1 MVEGWL
7 ALVQSSECLYFRDDP
22 PALTYTNYPRCV
34 VYCAACTSTTY
45 KPLPLGPAFF
55 MFALNPQS
63 SVALVTQIVGGFRQM
78 VEDGS
83 LRAGAKL
90 PSIRQ
95 FAHANGVSVYT
106 VVDAYDRLV
115 ALGYFQSQANSGF
128 FVRSRN
134 SGEAASLGNP
144 GQYSFDSMW
153 YLRRIFENRALRSK
167 PGCGWLPGDWLF
179 TEGVRRS
186 LRNLAAEDV
195 DLGGYGEP
203 KGYLPLR
210 QMVRD
215 LLASR
220 EIVLNAEQVLLTQGS
235 SQALDLAAR
244 QLVSPGDAVLVDEPG
259 YANLLFSLRFLGAR
273 LVGAPRTPTGYDL
286 ETLEARII
294 EHRPKVFFT
303 QPRLQGPTGSTA
315 VLSHLHRV
323 LQLAEKY
330 DFTIVENDIY
340 ADVDPESRPSLASL
354 DQLRRV
360 IYVSSFSKTISPN
373 IRVGYLAANPERL
386 EDLARLKM
394 ISGLTSSEF
403 TERLAYGVLID
414 GRWRKHIKTLK
425 DRLAHGQQQL
435 AMRLLD
441 MGFELFSEPKA
452 GMFLWARHPAV
463 RNAAELAYKAAEQ
476 DILLGPG
483 HLFSVDLEPSPWLR
497 FNVAWADDEAVL
509 HFLSSLKAA

>member
-1 MVEGWL
+1 
-7 ALVQSSECLYFRDDP
+7 
-22 PALTYTNYPRCV
+22 
-34 VYCAACTSTTY
+34 
-45 KPLPLGPAFF
+45 
-55 MFALNPQS
+55 MFVLNPQS
-63 SVALVTQIVGGFRQM
+63 TVALVTQIVGGFRQM
-78 VEDGS
+78 VDDGS

-95 FAHANGVSVYT
+95 FAHAHGVSVYT

-128 FVRSRN
+128 FVRSRV
-134 SGEAASLGNP
+134 SQGTLSMEASS
-144 GQYSFDSMW
+144 QYSFDSMW

-179 TEGVRRS
+179 TEGMRRS
-186 LRNLAAEDV
+186 LRNLTSEDV

-210 QMVRD
+210 QLVRD

-220 EIVLNAEQVLLTQGS
+220 EVLVNAEQVLLTQGS
-235 SQALDLAAR
+235 SQGLDLAAR
-244 QLVSPGDAVLVDEPG
+244 QLVRPGDAVLVDEPG
-259 YANLLFSLRFLGAR
+259 YANLLFALRFLGAR
-273 LVGAPRTPTGYDL
+273 LVGAPRTPAGYDL
-286 ETLEARII
+286 DALEARII

-303 QPRLQGPTGSTA
+303 QPRLQSPTGSTA

-330 DFTIVENDIY
+330 DFIVVENDIY
-340 ADVDPESRPSLASL
+340 ADLDPESRPSLASL
-354 DQLRRV
+354 DQLKRV
-360 IYVSSFSKTISPN
+360 IYISSFSKTISPN
-373 IRVGYLAANPERL
+373 IRVGYLAANPELL

-403 TERLAYGVLID
+403 TERLAYGALID
-414 GRWRKHIKTLK
+414 GRWRKHIKTLR
-425 DRLAHGQQQL
+425 DRLSAGQQLL
-435 AMRLLD
+435 ASRLLALD
-441 MGFELFSEPKA
+441 FELFSEPKA

-463 RNAAELAYKAAEQ
+463 QNAGELAYKAAER

-509 HFLSSLKAA
+509 YFLAMLKAP

>member
-1 MVEGWL
+1 
-7 ALVQSSECLYFRDDP
+7 
-22 PALTYTNYPRCV
+22 
-34 VYCAACTSTTY
+34 
-45 KPLPLGPAFF
+45 
-55 MFALNPQS
+55 MFSLNPQS
-63 SVALVTQIVGGFRQM
+63 SIPLVTQIVTGFRQM
-78 VEDGS
+78 VDDGT
-83 LRAGAKL
+83 LRSGAKL
-90 PSIRQ
+90 SSIRQ
-95 FAHANGVSVYT
+95 FAHAHGVSVYT

-128 FVRSRN
+128 FVRSR
-134 SGEAASLGNP
+134 GTLASAEIDSS

-153 YLRRIFENRALRSK
+153 YLRRIFENRALHSK

-215 LLASR
+215 LLAAR
-220 EIVLNAEQVLLTQGS
+220 EVVVNADQVLLTQGS

-244 QLVSPGDAVLVDEPG
+244 RLVRAGDAVLVDAPG

-273 LVGAPRTPTGYDL
+273 LIGAPRTPMGYDL
-286 ETLEARII
+286 EQLEARII

-303 QPRLQGPTGSTA
+303 QPRLQSPTGSTA

-330 DFTIVENDIY
+330 DFTVVENDIY
-340 ADVDPESRPSLASL
+340 ADLDPESRPSLASL

-360 IYVSSFSKTISPN
+360 VYIGSFSKTISPN
-373 IRVGYLAANPERL
+373 IRAGYLAANPEL
-386 EDLARLKM
+386 FEDLARLKM

-403 TERLAYGVLID
+403 TERLAYGALVD
-414 GRWRKHIKTLK
+414 GRWRKHIKTLR
-425 DRLAHGQQQL
+425 DRLALGQRRL
-435 AMRLLD
+435 ASLLLAV
-441 MGFELFSEPKA
+441 GFELFCEPKA
-452 GMFLWARHPAV
+452 GMFLWARHPAIQ
-463 RNAAELAYKAAEQ
+463 NAGELAYKAAEQ

-497 FNVAWADDEAVL
+497 FNVAWADDDAL
-509 HFLSSLKAA
+509 LRFLVTLKAA